1 MGVHRLELAFR
12 SDTGHV
18 RSSNQ
23 DRVAVDATHGALVLA
38 DGMGGHRAGEVA
50 SRIAADRALAEL
62 RVAQAESVADTM
74 AGLLRIG
81 QAVEA
86 ANQALLDTCAAR
98 PELNGMGTTMVVAAF
113 RDHRLFYAHVGDS
126 RLYRIR
132 FGRMRRLTH
141 DHSLIQRMVDEGV
154 FLNRTEARQAGVP
167 DNVLTRGLGLQH
179 HAEVDV
185 GDALLESGDTYLV
198 CSDGLHGLISDND
211 IARILR
217 DPGGDLEAQAQQL
230 LDAALAAGGVDN
242 ISLILARPVLD

>member
-1 MGVHRLELAFR
+1 MKVLTAFTNRLGNR
-12 SDTGHV
+12 G
-18 RSSNQ
+18 SNQ
-23 DRVAVDATHGALVLA
+23 DRCLVLERSDRVLVAVA

-86 ANQALLDTCAAR
+86 ANQALLDTCIAR

-198 CSDGLHGLISDND
+198 CSEGLHGLISDND

-217 DPGGDLEAQAQQL
+217 DPGGDLTEGFANPLPPDQRSL
-230 LDAALAAGGVDN
+230 TRMAASAVK
-242 ISLILARPVLD
+242 SPCK